1 MFQQPWSPFI
11 RHFAASEHLWQRS
24 YIIGNGFYPFSERI
38 FRVQGIFQLLQSMI
52 LEENFMES
60 EYRGIGDGLNKKSTS
75 AI

>member
-1 MFQQPWSPFI
+1 MVAIYPPLCGEWTPV
-11 RHFAASEHLWQRS
+11 AAELHHW
-24 YIIGNGFYPFSERI
+24 ERI
-38 FRVQGIFQLLQSMI
+38 LSVFQGIFQLLQSMI

>member
-1 MFQQPWSPFI
+1 M
-11 RHFAASEHLWQRS
+11 AAELHHW
-24 YIIGNGFYPFSERI
+24 ERI
-38 FRVQGIFQLLQSMI
+38 LSVFQGIFQLLQSMI